1 MIFAPASSRKPAV
14 SEPTPDDIAA
24 NYRTIRLRI
33 DEAARRAG
41 RDPAAVRLVAVSK
54 TKPAWMVEAAHAA
67 GARIF
72 GENYVQEALA
82 KIEALSPLTPPIEW
96 HLIGALQTNK
106 AKFVP
111 GNFALVHAVD
121 SEKLARE
128 IDRRAGTAGV
138 HRVDVLIEVNL
149 GGEET
154 KAGIP
159 PDSVEPLVAALR
171 DLARVRVRGLMAM
184 PPLSEGEENRPH
196 FVRLRRLAQVLAG
209 KDLLPKEF
217 ELSMGTTS
225 DFEVAVEEGATL
237 VRVGTAIFGPR
248 ARKEQEASGG

>member
-1 MIFAPASSRKPAV
+1 MAD
-14 SEPTPDDIAA
+14 PTAEDIAT
-24 NYRTIRLRI
+24 NYRLIRARV

-41 RDPAAVRLVAVSK
+41 RDPASVRLVAVTK
-54 TKPAWMVEAAHAA
+54 TKPAWMVEAAAAA
-67 GARIF
+67 GATVF

-82 KIEALSPLTPPIEW
+82 KIEAVRAPGIEW

-106 AKFVP
+106 AKFVV
-111 GNFALVHAVD
+111 GKFSLVHAVD

-128 IDRRAGTAGV
+128 LDRRAESAKV
-138 HRVDVLIEVNL
+138 ERVDVLLEVNL

-154 KAGIP
+154 KAG
-159 PDSVEPLVAALR
+159 VEPEAVEALLTTLR
-171 DLARVRVRGLMAM
+171 GFSRVRVRGLMSM
-184 PPLSEGEENRPH
+184 PPLGEGEANRPH

-209 KDLLPKEF
+209 KSLLEKEF

-225 DFEVAVEEGATL
+225 DFEAAVEEGATL

-248 ARKEQEASGG
+248 ERKPS